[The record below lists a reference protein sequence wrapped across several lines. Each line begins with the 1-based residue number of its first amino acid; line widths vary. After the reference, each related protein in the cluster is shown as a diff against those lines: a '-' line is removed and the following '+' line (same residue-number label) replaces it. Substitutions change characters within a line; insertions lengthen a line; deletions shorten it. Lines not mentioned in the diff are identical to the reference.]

1 LVRTE
6 RIAMKVLVAED
17 DALSRRILT
26 KVLEDSSYDVR
37 VVESGAVALQV
48 LQGTDAPTVALLDW
62 MLPELDGVDVCRR
75 LRSATP
81 RVRPYLIIVSAK
93 NQKHEI
99 VAALDAGADDYIAKP
114 ICGEELLARMRV
126 AERTIAYQLEL
137 QKQIEKFES
146 LAQRYSLLGEIVAQ
160 QMQGPA
166 GPEDLDALAA
176 LEAAPPQIAPT
187 RPEQVWFV
195 PGEIEALVPRALTD
209 LGLSA
214 NPVLASP
221 GERAAGVSAYM
232 AWTSFVDTGQHR
244 WIDLVLEIDAKAAAV
259 VYQRALRR
267 SAGSPKEIAG
277 FLDETQTVIGATL
290 KAALQAKGCVLIAPL
305 LSRAHQRDLW
315 DPALRIPA
323 ESLTFRFDLEG
334 VRLDLAA
341 VCYPCA
347 PQVRAPV
354 HLQPQEILAAPYPP
368 DDPVGPPLFAPGT
381 ALNRHSIEQIAR
393 HASARVDAP
402 RLSVYG
408 LSPIAQYFH
417 RANGGRPQ

>member
-1 LVRTE
+1 
-6 RIAMKVLVAED
+6 MKVLVAED

-37 VVESGAVALQV
+37 AVESGAVALQV

-62 MLPELDGVDVCRR
+62 MLPELDGVEVCRR
-75 LRSATP
+75 LRSATS

-176 LEAAPPQIAPT
+176 LEAGPPQITPA

-267 SAGSPKEIAG
+267 SAASPKEISG

-323 ESLTFRFDLEG
+323 ESLTFRFDLDG
-334 VRLDLAA
+334 LRLDLAA

-368 DDPVGPPLFAPGT
+368 DDPIGPPLFAAGT

-393 HASARVDAP
+393 HAGARVDAP